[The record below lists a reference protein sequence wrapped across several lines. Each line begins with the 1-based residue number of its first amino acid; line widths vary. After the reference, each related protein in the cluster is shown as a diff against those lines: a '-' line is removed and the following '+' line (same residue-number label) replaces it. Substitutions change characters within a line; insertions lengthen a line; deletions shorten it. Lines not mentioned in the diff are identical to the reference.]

1 MTIEPLEFEPRMLQS
16 IIKQG
21 GKKKLDVLLAL
32 FRKEAPK
39 RLAELEATSDGV
51 DAKATAR
58 VLKASCA
65 TLGLMGLEE
74 LCDQIISGRNHQQ
87 ILPEMKSSLNKAFLF
102 LSQARNGM
110 KF

>member
-1 MTIEPLEFEPRMLQS
+1 MAVEPLGMEFEPRMLSS

-21 GKKKLDVLLAL
+21 GKKKLDTLMAL

-39 RLAELEATSDGV
+39 RIAEIEGTKDTV

-65 TLGLMGLEE
+65 TLGLLGLED
-74 LCDQIISGRNHQQ
+74 LCDQIISGRAHMQVV
-87 ILPEMKSSLNKAFLF
+87 PEMKSSLNKAFLF
-102 LSQARNGM
+102 LSQARNSI
-110 KF
+110 